1 MLSCAAPAQPDGD
14 GGLVELVR
22 SIGRWAL
29 AGLVIN
35 CIIGSGIFG
44 IPGEL
49 TQRLGRASPLAMIAA
64 GLAMATIMA
73 CYAEVAS
80 QFSEPGGSYLYVRT
94 AFGRFAGIQ
103 VGWFW
108 LLSLLGGC
116 AASANLL
123 VTYVAGMLPQ
133 TAHGWTRAAI
143 LTAAIAIPVAANYRG
158 VRAGTYVSSVMTVAK
173 LAPLV
178 VLIALGLWRFGHVAQ
193 IVHPA
198 EITSTGW
205 KAWAE
210 SLLLVIFAYEGY
222 EDTVVPSG
230 EVKNPRKN
238 IPFALFTGMA
248 ACMAVYTLLQFVTVA
263 TIGNH
268 ATDRPLGTV
277 AAVLLGPGG
286 ETFVAIAVMLSV
298 YGYISAAILNAP
310 RLASAFAANGDGPER
325 LGKLHQRF
333 HTPGLA
339 IFVFAALVWALAL
352 TGTFLWALALA
363 VGASTIYYGGVC
375 ASLIRLRRMRP
386 NADALRIP
394 WGPVWAVLGIIFA
407 LVMLT
412 QMDVRESLLMV
423 VTAAIAAANWWWAKR
438 RARRSREMSLPVRA
452 GNGSSSPSG

>member
-1 MLSCAAPAQPDGD
+1 M
-14 GGLVELVR
+14 R

-49 TQRLGRASPLAMIAA
+49 TRRLGQASPLAMIAA
-64 GLAMATIMA
+64 GLGMATIMA

-80 QFSEPGGSYLYVRT
+80 QFTEPGGSYLYVRT
-94 AFGRFAGIQ
+94 AFGRFAGMQ

-123 VTYVAGMLPQ
+123 VTYMAGMLPQ

-143 LTAAIAIPVAANYRG
+143 LTAVIAIPVAANYRG

-173 LAPLV
+173 LAPLI

-198 EITSTGW
+198 KIVTPGW

-230 EVKNPRKN
+230 EVKNPRKS

-248 ACMAVYTLLQFVTVA
+248 VCMAVYALLQFVTVA
-263 TIGNH
+263 AIGNQ
-268 ATDRPLGTV
+268 ATDRPIGAV

-310 RLASAFAANGDGPER
+310 RLASAFAENGDGPEW
-325 LGKLHQRF
+325 LGKLHRRF
-333 HTPGLA
+333 HTPGMA
-339 IFVFAALVWALAL
+339 IFVFAALLWVLAL
-352 TGTFLWALALA
+352 TGTFLWALAVA

-386 NADALRIP
+386 GADALRIP
-394 WGPVWAVLGIIFA
+394 WGPVWAAMAVLF
-407 LVMLT
+407 
-412 QMDVRESLLMV
+412 SLLLLSQADLREGLLML

-438 RARRSREMSLPVRA
+438 KSERGLEADVL
-452 GNGSSSPSG
+452 

>member
-1 MLSCAAPAQPDGD
+1 M
-14 GGLVELVR
+14 EFVR

-49 TQRLGRASPLAMIAA
+49 TRRLGRASPLAMIAA

-80 QFSEPGGSYLYVRT
+80 QFTEPGGSYLYVRT
-94 AFGRFAGIQ
+94 AFGRFAGMQ
-103 VGWFW
+103 AGWFW

-116 AASANLL
+116 AANANLL
-123 VTYVAGMLPQ
+123 VTYLAGMFPQ

-143 LTAAIAIPVAANYRG
+143 LTAVIAIPVAANYRG
-158 VRAGTYVSSVMTVAK
+158 VRAGANVSSVLTVAK
-173 LAPLV
+173 LAPLGI
-178 VLIALGLWRFGHVAQ
+178 LIALGLWRFGHAAQ
-193 IVHPA
+193 TIHPA
-198 EITSTGW
+198 EIITPGW

-230 EVKNPRKN
+230 EVKNPRKS

-248 ACMAVYTLLQFVTVA
+248 VCMAVYALLQFVTVA
-263 TIGNH
+263 TIGNQ
-268 ATDRPLGTV
+268 ATDRPIGAV

-310 RLASAFAANGDGPER
+310 RLASAFAENGDGPEWLGR
-325 LGKLHQRF
+325 LHPRF
-333 HTPGLA
+333 RTPGLA
-339 IFVFAALVWALAL
+339 IFLFAALVWILAL

-386 NADALRIP
+386 NAEALRIR
-394 WGPVWAVLGIIFA
+394 WGPVWAVLGIIFSP
-407 LVMLT
+407 LMLT
-412 QMDVRESLLMV
+412 QMDVREALLML
-423 VTAAIAAANWWWAKR
+423 VTAGLAAANWWWARQRGAGAGATPSCQIKDS
-438 RARRSREMSLPVRA
+438 ATGAVR
-452 GNGSSSPSG
+452 